1 MNKKELKKL
10 LKPLVKECI
19 QEALIEEGLLSNVVS
34 EVVKGLG
41 TQTIVEA
48 SSVAPPKVQAPLVP
62 EPQNVNLKQHR
73 KKLLEAISRDSFNG
87 VDLFEGTAPLTR
99 HESSNAPPGATDLGD
114 PRDPG
119 VDISGILGNSAHIF
133 GAMK

>member
-48 SSVAPPKVQAPLVP
+48 APAPRKRQHAKQR
-62 EPQNVNLKQHR
+62 EPQNTNLKEHR
-73 KKLLEAISRDSFNG
+73 KRMLEAVSKDSFNG
-87 VDLFEGTAPLTR
+87 VDLFEGTEPLTR
-99 HESSNAPPGATDLGD
+99 YESSDPKPGGVDLGD
-114 PRDPG
+114 PRDSG
-119 VDISGILGNSAHIF
+119 VDISSIIKNSSQIWD
-133 GAMK
+133 AMK

>member
-41 TQTIVEA
+41 TQTIVE
-48 SSVAPPKVQAPLVP
+48 STPQPAPPSPRP
-62 EPQNVNLKQHR
+62 REPQNTNLKEHR
-73 KKLLEAISRDSFNG
+73 KKLLDAVNRDSFNG
-87 VDLFEGTAPLTR
+87 VDLFEGTTPLSNY
-99 HESSNAPPGATDLGD
+99 ESANPKPGSVDLGD
-114 PRDPG
+114 PRDSG
-119 VDISGILGNSAHIF
+119 VDISSIVGISSKIWDS
-133 GAMK
+133 MK